1 MVPGGMRTLDIVVVC
16 PALEGVFRHSMLH
29 DELAQ
34 RLVVACR
41 DVAPERAD
49 VLSSRE
55 LCDLAGDELR
65 GATLLVVSPVECLG
79 TSGDSEAFSS
89 AFASARRRILASVE
103 PVGSP
108 WYERQFMF
116 PLRFDAVF
124 DVGFVPRE
132 GEHHLPEVAYRFV
145 FNGPTRDEEHTISE
159 LSPQR
164 ERPIRWTLVGYPTAR
179 RLELAAQLTE
189 ELDPGGF
196 VFMPGKPSQP
206 NSDGSPGPPQPLARH
221 EKLSPSGLG
230 AVLSRS
236 SYYVW
241 TQAHNFRHYESLRF
255 VVALRSGA
263 VPCKVVDTDTP
274 TYLSEI
280 PGTFPSVESFCSEVQ
295 EEGATNMYRLAR
307 DFYLS
312 KGSLAAHLKEA
323 LELV

>member
-1 MVPGGMRTLDIVVVC
+1 MVPGAMTTLDIVVVR
-16 PALEGVFRHSMLH
+16 PALEGVFRRSMLH
-29 DELAQ
+29 DELAR
-34 RLVVACR
+34 RLAVACQDLAR
-41 DVAPERAD
+41 ERAD

-65 GATLLVVSPVECLG
+65 EATLLVVSPFECLG
-79 TSGDSEAFSS
+79 TSGDREAFAS

-108 WYERQFMF
+108 WYEKQFVF

-132 GEHHLPEVAYRFV
+132 SEHWLSEVAYHFV

-164 ERPIRWTLVGYPTAR
+164 ERPIRWALVGYPTAR
-179 RLELAAQLTE
+179 RLELAARLTE

-196 VFMPGKPSQP
+196 VFMPGKPSRP
-206 NSDGSPGPPQPLARH
+206 NPDGSPGPPQPLAPH
-221 EKLSPSGLG
+221 EKVSPSGLD
-230 AVLSRS
+230 AVLSKS

-263 VPCKVVDTDTP
+263 VPCKVVDSDTP
-274 TYLSEI
+274 KNLSEI

-295 EEGATNMYRLAR
+295 EEGATTMYRLAR